1 MISVLRGL
9 FAVFF
14 VLFHIEHHKMYP
26 FCNYLPEV
34 NSNFKTTL
42 LGLISYHLIKQLQ
55 GSKTR
60 RSCWKKNM
68 KGLKDKL
75 CGS

>member
-14 VLFHIEHHKMYP
+14 VLFHVEHHKMYP

-34 NSNFKTTL
+34 NSKFQNNLAWFNLVSLDKTT
-42 LGLISYHLIKQLQ
+42 SRQ
-55 GSKTR
+55 
-60 RSCWKKNM
+60 
-68 KGLKDKL
+68 
-75 CGS
+75 